1 MENYM
6 KTIKYLTALFVAATV
21 FAGCNTTEFEPVPKE
36 KLQGE
41 KWTSTTTVKE
51 VLDTY
56 MTNFDQYT
64 DTVSKNAG
72 LFTAD
77 LIPSSPEN
85 IINGIITTSDV
96 EGNIYKYIIVQE
108 EEPDGMAVK
117 ISIDASGLSSIY
129 PIGTRV
135 SVDLGGLYVGKY
147 AQSPQIGVYYEN
159 MTRYKENL
167 ETGKRYYRVEPGRMP
182 FPIARKHISAYGE
195 PAPEAIKADTLTIA
209 QIKAGGPK
217 FYNKLVVIKN
227 AYFTGRGAYS
237 GRPTLI
243 SDEQMIFAPST
254 NGVGFPQSREIQ
266 DGTGNIF
273 IATSEFARF
282 ANKPI
287 PPSAYIGYITAIV
300 GWYNDKD
307 VALNNTKIYHQLTIR
322 SLKDLGAGF
331 EGYHESIK

>member
-1 MENYM
+1 MIKM
-6 KTIKYLTALFVAATV
+6 KHYIIMFVVTLF
-21 FAGCNTTEFEPVPKE
+21 FMSCNTTEFEPVPKE
-36 KLQGE
+36 RLMGE

-56 MTNFDQYT
+56 MTNYDQYT
-64 DTVSKNAG
+64 DTATKNAG

-77 LIPSSPEN
+77 SIPSTPSS

-108 EEPDGMAVK
+108 EEPNGMAVK

-159 MTRYKENL
+159 MTRYKENT
-167 ETGKRYYRVEPGRMP
+167 ETGKRFYRVEPGRMP
-182 FPIARKHISAYGE
+182 FPIARKHISAYGDPE
-195 PAPEAIKADTLTIA
+195 PEAIKADTLTIA

-217 FYNKLVVIKN
+217 LYNKLVVIKN

-243 SDEQMIFAPST
+243 SDDQMIFAPST
-254 NGVGFPQSREIQ
+254 DGVGYPQSREIQ